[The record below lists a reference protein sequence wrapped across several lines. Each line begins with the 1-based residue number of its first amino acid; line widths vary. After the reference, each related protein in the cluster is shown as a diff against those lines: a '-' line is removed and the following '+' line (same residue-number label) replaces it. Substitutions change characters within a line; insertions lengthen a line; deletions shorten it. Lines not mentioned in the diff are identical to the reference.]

1 MIDINKYIEDKQI
14 KINSEALEHLKN
26 YFFFVS
32 ILEKEAKKGEIPVLM
47 ISIFGNFI
55 NYKIWNIIYR
65 YYPGLEK
72 FDCRLNDDNSK
83 IIIKKEK

>member
-1 MIDINKYIEDKQI
+1 MIDFNKYIEGKQI

-26 YFFFVS
+26 YFLLVTT
-32 ILEKEAKKGEIPVLM
+32 LEKETKKNEIPFPVV
-47 ISIFGNFI
+47 SIFASFI

-72 FDCRLNDDNSK
+72 YECRLNDDNSK
-83 IIIKKEK
+83 IIIKKER